1 MSRVTLDIADG
12 LARLTMTRPEKR
24 NALDAAMMDALTAA
38 LREAETTARVVLLS
52 GAGPVFCAGA
62 DLDAVAGLHT
72 ETQVRDHADRL
83 GGLFATLA
91 DLAIP
96 SICVVTGSAIGAG
109 CGLVCASDLA
119 IAAPN
124 ARLGFPEFAR
134 GLLPALVIPPL
145 VAAIGQ
151 RRAMH
156 AICAEDLLSAEEARQ
171 LGIVTRVCDDPAQAA
186 LATARHLC
194 LVPPDRLGAARTLL
208 RTAATAPTADARR
221 HAIEANIAD
230 RGKPRGQG

>member
-1 MSRVTLDIADG
+1 MSRVSLDIKDG
-12 LARLTMTRPEKR
+12 LARLTMTRTEKR

-38 LREAETTARVVLLS
+38 LREAEATARVLILS
-52 GAGPVFCAGA
+52 GEGPVFCAGA

-72 ETQVRDHADRL
+72 EAQFRDHAERL

-96 SICVVTGSAIGAG
+96 SISVVTGSAIGAG

-119 IAAPN
+119 IAAPD

-145 VAAIGQ
+145 VAAIGP

-186 LATARHLC
+186 LATARHLSR
-194 LVPPDRLGAARTLL
+194 VSPERLGAARSLL
-208 RTAATAPTADARR
+208 RTTATGPIADARR
-221 HAIEANIAD
+221 HAIEANVAA
-230 RGKPRGQG
+230 RCKPHG